1 MTDRPT
7 TKSDFIE
14 LKRALQAF
22 QAARMDRTYSDLKN
36 HPEYR
41 KIGRFFFEQL
51 YGPKDFAFRD
61 SGIRKLHRM
70 LRGRIHKGILATVEQ
85 VLELHELSEG
95 IDDRMVEKMIERGL
109 GPDFGTDGYMAVYR
123 SLENYEERMY
133 QIDLAAET
141 VTEFH
146 RLSKKWLIGASLQTA
161 RTAAHLAGLGR
172 IMDFVHE
179 GYVSLKEIRNI
190 DDFVGTVRERE
201 RSFNDAIWNGTP
213 PG

>member
-1 MTDRPT
+1 MTDGPT
-7 TKSDFIE
+7 TTRVFID

-22 QAARMDRTYSDLKN
+22 QADRMDKTYSDLKN

-51 YGPKDFAFRD
+51 YGPEDFTFRD
-61 SGIRKLHRM
+61 SGIRKLHQM
-70 LRGRIHKGILATVEQ
+70 LRGRIHRGILATVEQ

-95 IDDRMVEKMIERGL
+95 IDDRMVEKMIERGV
-109 GPDFGTDGYMAVYR
+109 GPDFDENGYRAVYR
-123 SLENYEERMY
+123 SLDNYDERIH
-133 QIDLAAET
+133 QIDLATET

-146 RLSKKWLIGASLQTA
+146 RLSKKWLIGASLKTA

-172 IMDFVHE
+172 IMDFVHD
-179 GYVSLKEIRNI
+179 GYVSLRAIRDI
-190 DDFVGTVRERE
+190 DGFVETVRKRE